1 VGAVTNL
8 PVALAPGMGLNGYF
22 ASIVG
27 SCAKPDHGPFQPQ
40 YMGLYGP
47 MDLDNPLPEM
57 YGECESWGKT
67 KLPWT
72 DAMGAVFISGW
83 VRGLMRA
90 RVLRDGARLTQRLC
104 LRRSF
109 TSSSPVRAPGCFG
122 DARPLATHGLRTIP
136 HNATPF

>member
-8 PVALAPGMGLNGYF
+8 PVALAPGMGLNGFF

-27 SCAKPDHGPFQPQ
+27 SCPKPDHGPFQPQ

-57 YGECESWGKT
+57 YGECDSWGKT

-83 VRGLMRA
+83 VRGLMHA

-109 TSSSPVRAPGCFG
+109 TSSSPVRALAAAALRAPAT
-122 DARPLATHGLRTIP
+122 ARGA
-136 HNATPF
+136 ATPF